1 MANSTIS
8 LSFKIEDKGNGLKSL
23 TFDANALQKAM
34 QANVVDAQSLHKGF
48 LNLAGLVT
56 DLKGLQGTFNSINGA
71 LNSLTEES
79 RSFGK
84 AMREANTMAGK
95 NAYGFDAMKEQ
106 VADLAKEV
114 PLLRDKLANGL
125 YQTISNGVP
134 EPQWMEYLAASSR
147 AAVGGLAD
155 IGSVVGV
162 TATVINNYGAM
173 RVS

>member
-1 MANSTIS
+1 MASPTINIS
-8 LSFKIEDKGNGLKSL
+8 LKIADDGKSLQGVIQNAEGLKQVMSAAVVEAERL
-23 TFDANALQKAM
+23 NKGLINLAAMSTVMQNAANALSNIA
-34 QANVVDAQSLHKGF
+34 STL
-48 LNLAGLVT
+48 T
-56 DLKGLQGTFNSINGA
+56 T
-71 LNSLTEES
+71 LTEES
-79 RSFGK
+79 NSFTN

-95 NAYGFDAMKEQ
+95 NADGFDAMKEQ

-134 EPQWMEYLAASSR
+134 EPQWMEYLAASAR